1 MFQFVVSELI
11 AVSQFFNTQYVCL
24 MDKMTSTDYLP
35 LVRVVS
41 QATGAEKVYKPN
53 TSLMGQP
60 TYNDRYYT
68 INTVLLDTGD
78 SATGTTE
85 DLAAGLVRFEINS
98 TFPLGLYDLYIYENT
113 SDSNTSLKV
122 SEAMHPPLYKGV
134 VNVTN
139 NEYYQNVNYL
149 EYDKNDSKAD
159 FNYQTYDYYE
169 ED

>member
-1 MFQFVVSELI
+1 MFQFVVSELVV
-11 AVSQFFNTQYVCL
+11 VSQLFNTQYVCL

-60 TYNDRYYT
+60 TINERYYT

-98 TFPLGLYDLYIYENT
+98 KFPLGLYDLYIYENT
-113 SDSNTSLKV
+113 EDSNTSLKV
-122 SEAMHPPLYKGV
+122 SEAMQPPLYKGV

-139 NEYYQNVNYL
+139 NEFYQNVHYL
-149 EYDKNDSKAD
+149 EYDKNDSKVD
-159 FNYQTYDYYE
+159 FNYQTYDFYE